1 MIFLQNIALTI
12 QFDGS
17 NYHGWQ
23 WQDNALSVQQVLS
36 NAIFKI
42 TGEVPN
48 IIGCSRTDSGVH
60 ALEFVCNFFSNTT
73 VPMDKLHLAL
83 NTKLPRDIRAV
94 NCTVTDDTFHA
105 RYSAKNKTYIYK
117 AYNTRIANPFLTR
130 YAYHFPF
137 EIDFDNIL
145 RATSFFVGEYDF
157 STFMATGGSQ
167 KTTVREVYSLSAT
180 KKNNNIEFEITA
192 NAYLYNM
199 VRIISGTLLY
209 VGCGRIKPDDI
220 PEIVL
225 SKNRN
230 MAGITAGAEGL
241 YLKKVDY

>member
-1 MIFLQNIALTI
+1 MALTI

-36 NAIFKI
+36 NAIYKI

-60 ALEFVCNFFSNTT
+60 ALEYVCNFFSNTT
-73 VPMDKLHLAL
+73 VPEDKLHLAL
-83 NTKLPRDIRAV
+83 NTKLPRDIRAIGCEV
-94 NCTVTDDTFHA
+94 VDDKFQA
-105 RYSAKNKTYIYK
+105 RYSAKSKTYIYK
-117 AYNTRIANPFLTR
+117 AYTTKIANPFLTN
-130 YAYHFPF
+130 YAYHFPI
-137 EIDFDNIL
+137 EIDFDNII
-145 RATSFFVGEYDF
+145 RATKFFIGEHDF

-167 KTTVREVYSLSAT
+167 KTTVREIYSLNAT
-180 KKNNNIEFEITA
+180 MVNSNIEFEITA

-209 VGCGRIKPDDI
+209 VGCGKIKPDDI
-220 PEIVL
+220 PEIIL
-225 SKNRN
+225 SKNRK

-241 YLKKVDY
+241 YLKKVEY

>member
-1 MIFLQNIALTI
+1 MLTI

-36 NAIFKI
+36 NAIQKI

-60 ALEFVCNFFSNTT
+60 ALEYVCNFFSDTT
-73 VPMDKLHLAL
+73 VPIDKLHLAL
-83 NTKLPRDIRAV
+83 NTKLPSDIRATGCIV
-94 NCTVTDDTFHA
+94 VDDKFQA
-105 RYSAKNKTYIYK
+105 RYSAKSKTYIYK
-117 AYNTRIANPFLTR
+117 AYNAKIANPFLTN
-130 YAYHFPF
+130 YAYHSPF
-137 EIDFDNIL
+137 KIDFDNIIK
-145 RATSFFVGEYDF
+145 ATKFFVGEHDF
-157 STFMATGGSQ
+157 TTFMATGGSQ
-167 KTTVREVYSLSAT
+167 KTTVREIFSLSAT
-180 KKNNNIEFEITA
+180 NVNSNIEFEITA

-209 VGCGRIKPDDI
+209 VGCGKIKPDDI
-220 PEIVL
+220 PEIIL

-230 MAGITAGAEGL
+230 KAGITAGAEGL
-241 YLKKVDY
+241 YLKKVEY